1 MLVKILSITTFQKLI
16 QRVKRLLDRKRFLR
30 EIKTLSA
37 TFARG
42 KTQFSVHHFLLR
54 CMYDFKCQL
63 GPTTSGLK

>member
-1 MLVKILSITTFQKLI
+1 MLAKFLSVTAFQKQI
-16 QRVKRLLDRKRFLR
+16 QRAKRLLDRKRFLR

-37 TFARG
+37 TFAGG
-42 KTQFSVHHFLLR
+42 KTQFYVHHFLLR